1 MTVPT
6 SPEPL
11 LAVADDDAETG
22 GFDLRR
28 VIALDEQSLLA
39 RIGFAG
45 VYALVALAVLPWVIP
60 AAWMASILLLE
71 LISPR
76 VLTPWF
82 LHRLPRRA
90 ALTAY
95 AWNSGLSSCVFNA
108 LALAALARGTPLGIA
123 LGATWLGGSFMNQFI
138 YYGENRRILVS
149 CLVPGIAAAIAGPLL
164 AFGPTLPAFMIGGLI
179 LSVLAAAGSFSQDHQ
194 VLLKRLGER
203 QSALA
208 KVERK
213 LAIAVEASGDG
224 LFEADLLTGTNDVS
238 AGFASMLGYAPEELV
253 DVRLRDLV
261 HPDDVDL
268 IDRGYAAHFRGET
281 ANTSA
286 EVRLRRKDGG
296 HQWVLSRG
304 RVVARNAEGRPARLV
319 GTTIDISARKALER
333 ELERARDVAE
343 HANAA
348 KSTFVANM
356 SHEIRTPLNGVIGVA
371 AVLARTELAPEQ
383 RDMVGLVQSSAKVL
397 ERLLSDILD
406 QSKLEA
412 GDFELQIAPLDL
424 RETVEAAAE
433 LMRAR
438 ADEKGLSFELSFESE
453 AAGIFRGDAVR
464 IRQIVSNLAANA
476 IKFTDEGG
484 VRISVAASAPPAPAD
499 PTQRSVTVADTG
511 IGFDEATAQR
521 LFARFMQ
528 ADGSISRR
536 FGGTGLGLAI
546 SRALAERMGGQ
557 IRADSEPGVG
567 SRFTVELPLER
578 IGSLADFK
586 AARASPATDDAAED
600 AGAAMAGMRILV
612 AEDHPTNRRV
622 IELILGP
629 LGLDLTM
636 AADGQEA
643 VEMCRPGRFDLVLL
657 DMQLPRLDGLAATRE
672 IRRLEREAGAAPT
685 PIAMLTANAM
695 AEHRQMA
702 LEAGADHHIA
712 KPFTPDSLFAG
723 IAEAVANAE
732 RDASPGAPERQAG

>member
-1 MTVPT
+1 MPGPSTPT
-6 SPEPL
+6 PYP
-11 LAVADDDAETG
+11 AAAADVTETG
-22 GFDLRR
+22 GFDLQR
-28 VIALDEQSLLA
+28 VIALDEQALA
-39 RIGFAG
+39 GRVGFAA
-45 VYALVALAVLPWVIP
+45 VYALAALAVMPAIIP
-60 AAWMASILLLE
+60 AAWMGLILAQE
-71 LISPR
+71 LIGPR

-82 LHRLPRRA
+82 RRLPQRA
-90 ALTAY
+90 ALTAF
-95 AWNSGLSSCVFNA
+95 AWNSGVASALFNA
-108 LALAALARGTPLGIA
+108 LAFAALARGTPLGIA

-138 YYGENRRILVS
+138 YYGENRRILIA
-149 CLVPGIAAAIAGPLL
+149 CLIPGIAAAIVAPLL
-164 AFGPTLPAFMIGGLI
+164 AFGPSLPAFMVCGFI
-179 LSVLAAAGSFSQDHQ
+179 LTTLVAAGSFSQDHQ

-224 LFEADLLTGTNDVS
+224 LFERDLLAGTNEVS
-238 AGFASMLGYAPEELV
+238 AGFASMLGYAPEELT
-253 DVRLRDLV
+253 DVPLKQLV
-261 HPDDVDL
+261 HPDDASL
-268 IDRGYAAHFRGET
+268 IDREYAAHYAGET
-281 ANTSA
+281 ANTNG
-286 EVRLRRKDGG
+286 EVRMRCKDGG
-296 HQWVLSRG
+296 YKWVLSRG
-304 RVVARNAEGRPARLV
+304 RVVARTADGRPARLV
-319 GTTIDISARKALER
+319 GTTIDISARKALEQ

-343 HANAA
+343 QANAA

-371 AVLARTELAPEQ
+371 AVLARTELGPQQ
-383 RDMVGLVQSSAKVL
+383 RDMVELVQSSAKVL

-412 GDFELQIAPLDL
+412 GDFELQLAPFDL
-424 RETVEAAAE
+424 RETIEAAAE

-438 ADEKGLSFELSFESE
+438 ADEKGLSFDLAFEAE
-453 AAGIFRGDAVR
+453 AEGLFRGDAVR

-484 VRISVAASAPPAPAD
+484 VRITVAGAQPAAPGES
-499 PTQRSVTVADTG
+499 TLVSVTVADTG
-511 IGFDEATAQR
+511 IGFDEATALR

-546 SRALAERMGGQ
+546 SRALVERMGGQ
-557 IRADSEPGVG
+557 IRADSEPGAG

-578 IGSLADFK
+578 VGSRADHE
-586 AARASPATDDAAED
+586 AASAGPTAGDESES
-600 AGAAMAGMRILV
+600 AGAALAGMRILV

-629 LGLDLTM
+629 LGLELTM

-643 VEMCRPGRFDLVLL
+643 VDAFRPGGFDLVLM
-657 DMQLPRLDGLAATRE
+657 DMQMPRLDGLAATRA
-672 IRRLEREAGAAPT
+672 IRRLEREAGAPPT

-723 IAEAVANAE
+723 VAEAIANAGRGE
-732 RDASPGAPERQAG
+732 ALGLQREAG

>member
-1 MTVPT
+1 MSLT
-6 SPEPL
+6 SNPAPN
-11 LAVADDDAETG
+11 LAATGDAAETG
-22 GFDLRR
+22 GFDLQR

-39 RIGFAG
+39 RVGFAG
-45 VYALVALAVLPWVIP
+45 VYALAAVAVMPWIIP
-60 AAWMASILLLE
+60 AAWMVLILVQE
-71 LISPR
+71 LSGPR

-82 LHRLPRRA
+82 RRLPERA
-90 ALTAY
+90 ALTAF
-95 AWNSGLSSCVFNA
+95 AWNSAVASALFNA
-108 LALAALARGTPLGIA
+108 LAFAALARGTPLGIA

-138 YYGENRRILVS
+138 YYGENRRILLA
-149 CLVPGIAAAIAGPLL
+149 CLAPGVAAAIAGPML
-164 AFGPTLPAFMIGGLI
+164 AFGPSLPAFMVSGFILTTLI
-179 LSVLAAAGSFSQDHQ
+179 AAGGFSQDHQ

-224 LFEADLLTGTNDVS
+224 LFEADLLTGTNEVS
-238 AGFASMLGYAPEELV
+238 AGFASMLGYAPEELT
-253 DVRLRDLV
+253 DMRLLDLV
-261 HPDDVDL
+261 HPDDASL
-268 IDRGYAAHFRGET
+268 IDGEYAAHFRGEV
-281 ANTSA
+281 ANTNA
-286 EVRLRRKDGG
+286 EVRMRCKDGG
-296 HQWVLSRG
+296 YKWVLSRG
-304 RVVARNAEGRPARLV
+304 RVVARTAEGRPARLV
-319 GTTIDISARKALER
+319 GTTIDISARKALEH
-333 ELERARDVAE
+333 ELEHARDVAE

-371 AVLARTELAPEQ
+371 AVLARTELGPQQ
-383 RDMVGLVQSSAKVL
+383 RDMVELVQSSAKVL

-412 GDFELQIAPLDL
+412 GDFELQLAPFDL
-424 RETVEAAAE
+424 RETIEAAAE

-438 ADEKGLSFELSFESE
+438 ADEKGLSFELGFGAE
-453 AAGIFRGDAVR
+453 AEGLFRGDAVR

-484 VRISVAASAPPAPAD
+484 VKITVTGAAPAAEGD
-499 PTQRSVTVADTG
+499 PTRLSVTVADTG

-546 SRALAERMGGQ
+546 SRALVERMGGQ

-578 IGSLADFK
+578 VGSRADDE
-586 AARASPATDDAAED
+586 AARASPMADDETDR

-629 LGLDLTM
+629 LGLELIM

-643 VEMCRPGRFDLVLL
+643 VEAFRPGAFDLVLM
-657 DMQLPRLDGLAATRE
+657 DMQMPRLDGLAATRA
-672 IRRLEREAGAAPT
+672 IRRLEREAAAAPT

-723 IAEAVANAE
+723 VAEALANAA
-732 RDASPGAPERQAG
+732 RSVAPDDLDREAG